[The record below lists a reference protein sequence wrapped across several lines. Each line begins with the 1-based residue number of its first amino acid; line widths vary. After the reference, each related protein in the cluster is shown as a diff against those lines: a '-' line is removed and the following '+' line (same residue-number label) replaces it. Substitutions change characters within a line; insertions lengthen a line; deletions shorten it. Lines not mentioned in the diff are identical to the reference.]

1 MKADKDAA
9 LLELVTQVR
18 ASDKYAAIDV
28 ELVTAIG
35 RAELSK
41 RGSLKEAVKSTRNK
55 LHQVG
60 SAYQEVSIP
69 YARWKAQLADL
80 PSEIN
85 DPAVQTFL
93 AANRRMHASTQE
105 RESIASTFFK
115 ETLAALGPVE
125 SVLDLACGLNPL
137 NIGSMPLAQ
146 GCSYLAVDIYADMV
160 DYLNLFFGHFGIKGT
175 ASLCDL
181 TRQIPQQQVQVA
193 FLLKTIPCL
202 EQIDKSA
209 GQRLLEGINAAN
221 ILVSF
226 PSRSLGGRSKGMAQN
241 YEAHFNHLMAGKNW
255 QVTRFEFAGELAF
268 LVRK

>member
-1 MKADKDAA
+1 MTAETEAA
-9 LLELVTQVR
+9 LQELVQQVR

-35 RAELSK
+35 RAELGK

-60 SAYQEVSIP
+60 SAYQEVPIP

-80 PSEIN
+80 PTDIN

-125 SVLDLACGLNPL
+125 SVLDLASGLNPL

-160 DYLNLFFGHFGIKGT
+160 DYLNLFFSHFGIQGK

-181 TRQIPQQQVQVA
+181 TRQIPPQQVQVA

-202 EQIDKSA
+202 EQVDKRA

-226 PSRSLGGRSKGMAQN
+226 PSRSLGGRSKGMVQN
-241 YEAHFNHLMAGKNW
+241 YEAHFNELMVGKNW
-255 QVTRFEFAGELAF
+255 QVTRFEFPGELAF